1 MCTFKRIL
9 RQLGYAASP
18 TSKLMSGLGM
28 NSQELGMVFVMIEHA
43 FNLKIGS
50 IIDKLVSLVK
60 VMQQQ
65 DKLRKIESHNEKQ
78 K

>member
-1 MCTFKRIL
+1 
-9 RQLGYAASP
+9 
-18 TSKLMSGLGM
+18 M
-28 NSQELGMVFVMIEHA
+28 NPQELGMAFVMIEHA

>member
-9 RQLGYAASP
+9 RQLGYAVPP

-28 NSQELGMVFVMIEHA
+28 NSQELGMAFVMIEHA

-50 IIDKLVSLVK
+50 ISVSKIKMLFFISKLSKSYATAGQVAK
-60 VMQQQ
+60 
-65 DKLRKIESHNEKQ
+65 N
-78 K
+78 